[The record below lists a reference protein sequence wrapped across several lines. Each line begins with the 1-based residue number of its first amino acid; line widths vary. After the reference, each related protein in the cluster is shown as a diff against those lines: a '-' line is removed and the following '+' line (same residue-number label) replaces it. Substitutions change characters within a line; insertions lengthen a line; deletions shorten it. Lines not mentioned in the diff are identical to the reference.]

1 MITERLMKPGR
12 WDVKFKPNAARWAR
26 MAADYCDHIV
36 ITHERLQ
43 PIGGFADATIKAA
56 ALYTG
61 VILDRSA
68 RELAGEGLAWWLGTD
83 DGRGDL
89 LDTAVT
95 QSAAT
100 LSTWITALLPASI
113 TAGTVTNTGTSLT
126 ASLQWTTRREAIDY
140 VCRSVGAEW
149 KISPAGALSAAA
161 PGTLHAAYT
170 SPTAVITRH
179 NQSSEGS
186 LKGVDAADLRMGGTL
201 GGYSTKV
208 IVVGKNGDGAQVAT
222 GSATNSTTYKDLQG
236 NDVVLERLVNAPTA
250 PATDVSTMATNTA
263 ALFSAARTSVKLTAD
278 AYAATTRVAPGDNVW
293 VYDLDEGIVDT
304 ANQVV
309 WRGALLPA
317 MKLRCKSITWGVQS
331 GMGVYVRSKT
341 GTYTDI
347 TDQIIYDTQPGEWE
361 VGTSTADLDAD
372 PEQLGTAYLGSNPA
386 IVDRAT
392 VATAGSWTPTLTNVT
407 GGTVAGSYVRTGN
420 ALDFT
425 ITITAGTA
433 TGAAVITATLPTGF
447 TTLAARNQL
456 VQGYTNTLVLAFT
469 TAGAATVTLTASAAG
484 AAFGAGAS
492 VVSTITGSVILA

>member
-26 MAADYCDHIV
+26 QAADYCDHIV
-36 ITHERLQ
+36 VTHERIL
-43 PIGGFADATIKAA
+43 PIGGFSDATIKAA

-83 DGRGDL
+83 DGRGDV

-170 SPTAVITRH
+170 TPTAVITRH

-186 LKGVDAADLRMGGTL
+186 LKGIDAADLRMGGTL
-201 GGYSTKV
+201 GGYSTKI
-208 IVVGKNGDGAQVAT
+208 IVVGKNGDGAAVAT
-222 GSATNSTTYKDLQG
+222 GSATNSTTFKDLQG

-250 PATDVSTMATNTA
+250 PATDITTMATNTA
-263 ALFSAARTSVKLTAD
+263 ALFSAARTSVKLTSD

-293 VYDLDEGIVDT
+293 AYDLDEGIVDT

-309 WRGALLPA
+309 WRGTVLPA

-372 PEQLGTAYLGSNPA
+372 PEQLGTAYLGANPA

-392 VATAGSWTPTLTNVT
+392 AAATITWTPTTTNVT
-407 GGTVAGSYVRTGN
+407 GGTVAGSGVRNGN
-420 ALDFT
+420 VFDFT

-433 TGAAVITATLPTGF
+433 TGAATVTATLPTGF

-456 VQGYTNTLVLAFT
+456 CLGYTNTLVLAFT
-469 TAGAATVTLTASAAG
+469 NAGAATVTLTASAAG

-492 VVSTITGSVILA
+492 VVSTITGSTILA